1 MKMTDT
7 SFSDGK
13 SASHRGAFHVKLE
26 KWRTTEGV
34 YIKSGQKRNIDD
46 ATQNLCQ
53 AEIILQNF
61 FIKI

>member
-1 MKMTDT
+1 VMKMTELY
-7 SFSDGK
+7 
-13 SASHRGAFHVKLE
+13 RRKLE

-46 ATQNLCQ
+46 AIQNLCQ

-61 FIKI
+61 SLNFSSFNLY